1 MKNNDPVMMTNN
13 HPVLM
18 YDGTFKFVQDIKVG
32 DKVVDVNFEFA
43 TVSKIIQGEQGN
55 GNPTV
60 TIKESN
66 TEIKKEL
73 CK

>member
-1 MKNNDPVMMTNN
+1 
-13 HPVLM
+13 M

-60 TIKESN
+60 TIKKSN
-66 TEIKKEL
+66 TEIRRNCASKLEQCIIYKRRRL
-73 CK
+73 